1 MEDRPTAVLTCNNFT
16 SLGFLKAL
24 SETNL
29 TLNRDITCVGFDRL
43 NELEMMGIVFNYIE
57 RNTEEMGRKTIEYLM
72 QRLTFPDRPYIDH
85 IIKVKL
91 VLRSL

>member
-1 MEDRPTAVLTCNNFT
+1 M
-16 SLGFLKAL
+16 
-24 SETNL
+24 
-29 TLNRDITCVGFDRL
+29 I
-43 NELEMMGIVFNYIE
+43 GIVFNYIE